1 MPTTAN
7 EVQSPP
13 ATRSTLAIIGGSGLY
28 CLQADAAA
36 TTHEVSTPFAAAPV
50 RLSLEHSTAGAVWFL
65 PRHGREHNIA
75 PHEINYRANLWA
87 LRQVGVRRI
96 VAVNA
101 VGGISDDMLPGTF
114 VLPDQIIDYSW
125 GREHTF
131 CTGDHA
137 FDKHIDFTWPYS
149 RRLGA
154 VLQSAARECQLALR
168 QGGVYACTQGPR
180 LETAAEVRRLAR
192 DGCDIVGMTGM
203 PEAALAREL
212 GLDYACLALV
222 VNRAAGLG
230 SEVISPADMRE
241 VMEAGIEEVRRLL
254 QAALPALLQ
263 AD

>member
-1 MPTTAN
+1 MPTT
-7 EVQSPP
+7 
-13 ATRSTLAIIGGSGLY
+13 RSEAASRLGVIGGSGLY
-28 CLQADAAA
+28 CLQPGAAA
-36 TTHEVSTPFAAAPV
+36 ALHEVQTPFAAAPV
-50 RLSLEHSTAGAVWFL
+50 LLSLESTADGPVWFL
-65 PRHGREHNIA
+65 PRHGKDHDIA

-87 LRQVGVRRI
+87 LREAGVRRI

-101 VGGISDDMLPGTF
+101 VGGISAAMLPGAL

-131 CTGDHA
+131 CTGAHA

-149 RRLGA
+149 AQLGDLL
-154 VLQSAARECQLALR
+154 LQAAANAGCMLI

-212 GLDYACLALV
+212 DVDYACIALV
-222 VNRAAGLG
+222 VNRAAGLEDAPISMDAIRQVMTG
-230 SEVISPADMRE
+230 GISEL
-241 VMEAGIEEVRRLL
+241 RRVL
-254 QAALPALLQ
+254 QAAVPALL
-263 AD
+263 ALA